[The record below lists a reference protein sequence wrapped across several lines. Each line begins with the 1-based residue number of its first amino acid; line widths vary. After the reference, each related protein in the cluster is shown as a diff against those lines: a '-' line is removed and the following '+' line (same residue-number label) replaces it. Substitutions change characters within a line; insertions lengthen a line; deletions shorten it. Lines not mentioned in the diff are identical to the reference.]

1 MFTVDNKYEIG
12 QEVYIVQK
20 GQSKEKC
27 PACNG
32 QGYKIIDGNKFSCV
46 KCYGTGH
53 LRGKSI
59 YQIIGKDTIDRIKTY
74 KYRLHNRTN
83 NIKIKTIVQYGFR
96 GSRDDYTDAK
106 LFLTEEEAIATCEKL
121 NGNAVN

>member
-1 MFTVDNKYEIG
+1 MFTVDNKFEIG
-12 QEVYIVQK
+12 QEVYIVRK
-20 GQSKEKC
+20 GQLKENC
-27 PACNG
+27 PACDG

-59 YQIIGKDTIDRIKTY
+59 YQIIGKDTIDSIKTY
-74 KYRLHNRTN
+74 KYRLHNGTN
-83 NIKIKTIVQYGFR
+83 EIKTVVKYGFENN
-96 GSRDDYTDAK
+96 DDYTDAK
-106 LFLTEEEAIATCEKL
+106 LFLTEEEAIAACEKL